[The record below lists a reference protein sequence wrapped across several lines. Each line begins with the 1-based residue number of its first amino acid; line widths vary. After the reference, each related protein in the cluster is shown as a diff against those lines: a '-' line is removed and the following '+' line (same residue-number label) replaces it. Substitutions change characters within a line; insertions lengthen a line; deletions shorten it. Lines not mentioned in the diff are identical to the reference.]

1 MIKFL
6 KIIFH
11 KKRRLLAKFWLIFN
25 KQLTVIGVVG
35 SYGKTNTTR
44 AIMSVLSQK
53 YKSLQTDLN
62 LDTIYNLPITIL
74 KARPSH
80 KKLILEYGVDHKG
93 EMDSHLSLV
102 KPKIGIL
109 TGINPTHA
117 DPDLLGSLKGI
128 IQEKSKLVKNLPKD
142 GLLVANWD
150 DKNVRQMIKLSR
162 ARVWRYSLKDPEAE
176 FYAKDIKVDISGTT
190 FKAFIKEKE
199 KNKGFIVKTGLIG
212 EHFVQCCLAAL
223 ALGFYEGLN
232 QEQIKRGLEKLKP
245 LPGRLSIEKGPFDSV
260 LLNDSLRANPASTLA
275 GLKVLSTLKTKGKRI
290 AVLGEMGE
298 LGIFAEKEHQKIG
311 ETVSKLNIDYLISVG
326 PLQKLTAQSAIK
338 SGMKKNSVFYAKDVV
353 QAANILKK
361 ILKKDDLFYLK
372 GSLLKHL
379 ERILLLLKN
388 EEVDCKIP
396 SCRFYRHCRD
406 CLYLHKK
413 TSGL

>member
-6 KIIFH
+6 KKIYHIS
-11 KKRRLLAKFWLIFN
+11 RRLLAKLWLMFN

-44 AIMSVLSQK
+44 AIASVLSQK
-53 YKSLQTDLN
+53 YKTLQTDLN

-74 KARPSH
+74 RSRLRHQK
-80 KKLILEYGVDHKG
+80 IVLEYGVDHKG
-93 EMDSHLSLV
+93 EMPFHLSLV

-109 TGINPTHA
+109 TGITPTHA
-117 DPDLLGSLKGI
+117 QKDLLGSLEGITEEKG
-128 IQEKSKLVKNLPKD
+128 KLLESLPKD
-142 GLLVANWD
+142 GLLIVNWD
-150 DKNVRQMIKLSR
+150 DES
-162 ARVWRYSLKDPEAE
+162 ARKMAKKTQAKIWRYSLEDPNVE
-176 FYAKDIKVDISGTT
+176 FYAKDITINFSGTT
-190 FKAFIKEKE
+190 FTLLSKDNGDIK
-199 KNKGFIVKTGLIG
+199 IKTGLIG
-212 EHFVQCCLAAL
+212 QHFVQCCLAAVAVGL
-223 ALGFYEGLN
+223 YQGLNLKQIKEGLS
-232 QEQIKRGLEKLKP
+232 KLKP

-298 LGIFAEKEHQKIG
+298 LGFFAKEEHRRIG
-311 ETVSKLNIDYLISVG
+311 KAVSRLKIDYLISVG
-326 PLQKLTAQSAIK
+326 PLQKLTAQSALK
-338 SGMKKNSVFYAKDVV
+338 SGMKKNAVFYVEDVV
-353 QAANILKK
+353 KAASILKK

-379 ERILLLLKN
+379 ERILILLENKK
-388 EEVDCKIP
+388 VDCRVS
-396 SCRFYRHCRD
+396 SCHFYHRCWD

-413 TSGL
+413 TSSL

>member
-102 KPKIGIL
+102 KPKIGVL

-162 ARVWRYSLKDPEAE
+162 ARVWRYSLEDPEAE

-245 LPGRLSIEKGPFDSV
+245 LPGRLSMEKGPFDSV

-275 GLKVLSTLKTKGKRI
+275 GLKVLSTLETKGKRI

-298 LGIFAEKEHQKIG
+298 LGIFAQKEHQKIG
-311 ETVSKLNIDYLISVG
+311 EAVSNLKIDYLISVG

-338 SGMKKNSVFYAKDVV
+338 SGMKKNSVFYVKDII

-379 ERILLLLKN
+379 ERIVLLLKN
-388 EEVDCKIP
+388 EKVDCKIP